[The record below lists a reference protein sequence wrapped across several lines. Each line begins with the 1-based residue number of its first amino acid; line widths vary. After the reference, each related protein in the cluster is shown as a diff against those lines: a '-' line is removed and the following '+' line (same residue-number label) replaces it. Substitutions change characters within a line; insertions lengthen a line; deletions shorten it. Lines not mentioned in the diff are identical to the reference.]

1 MPSALTF
8 KGNQTPNI
16 SGTSNIPS
24 FYSWGRS
31 HNWKRLG
38 IPADWSPEDRRPTGT
53 WNAWS
58 RCDHH
63 KAKARFLAW
72 MSPFGDGGLP
82 QNQMHAWMPFFQEK
96 KGGAWIIRCGHPY
109 VVFHWLHLEKLLC
122 SQSPYTSTY
131 YRLIRYA
138 TVRWKKADLPFLQKN
153 SATHPAFGKANRLW
167 HQRRWQTASPSI
179 RKRMIGN
186 PHVNI

>member
-1 MPSALTF
+1 MWPSYS
-8 KGNQTPNI
+8 KG
-16 SGTSNIPS
+16 S
-24 FYSWGRS
+24 FPRLDESIWGRGVTS
-31 HNWKRLG
+31 EPDACLD
-38 IPADWSPEDRRPTGT
+38 A
-53 WNAWS
+53 
-58 RCDHH
+58 
-63 KAKARFLAW
+63 
-72 MSPFGDGGLP
+72 
-82 QNQMHAWMPFFQEK
+82 FFPRKE
-96 KGGAWIIRCGHPY
+96 KGGAWIIRQGHPY
-109 VVFHWLHLEKLLC
+109 VVFHWLHLEKMLC

-138 TVRWKKADLPFLQKN
+138 TVRWKKAPQGFLRLKKMKRTCPSCKKN